1 MKKKIL
7 VTGSTG
13 FVGRQVIRALTQND
27 VELSLIVREKSKDKV
42 ILFPNVSN
50 VITTKNLFSESSSWW
65 AEKCKGIDI
74 VVHLAWYTKPND
86 YLKSSKNKDCLKGSI
101 NLAKGAIQAG
111 IKRFLGIGTC
121 VEYDLTNGI
130 VSVNTPLKPTT
141 PYATSKATLFKDL
154 QKRLSKNFIEFV
166 WCRLFYL
173 HGEGEDP
180 RRLIPY
186 LRKKLELGEFADL
199 SNGNQ
204 IRDFLDVRKAGDII
218 SKITLNNQVGAVNV
232 CSGIS
237 TTVRQLAEKVAD
249 EYGRRDL
256 LRFGTRPDN
265 LTDVPSIIG
274 VPNIKIE

>member
-27 VELSLIVREKSKDKV
+27 VDLSLIVREKHKDKV
-42 ILFPNVSN
+42 RLIPNVSN
-50 VITTKNLFSESSSWW
+50 VIITKNLFSESSNWW
-65 AEKCKGIDI
+65 AEKCNGIDI

-86 YLKSSKNKDCLKGSI
+86 YLKSLKNNDCLKGSI
-101 NLAKGAIQAG
+101 NLAKGAVQAG
-111 IKRFLGIGTC
+111 VKRFLGIGTC
-121 VEYDLTNGI
+121 VEYDLTDGI

-141 PYATSKATLFKDL
+141 PYATSKATLFQDL
-154 QKRLSKNFIEFV
+154 KKRLSTNFIEFV

-186 LRKKLELGEFADL
+186 LRKKLEAGEFADL

-204 IRDFLDVRKAGDII
+204 IRDFLDVRVAGDII
-218 SKITLNNQVGAVNV
+218 SKITLNNQVGPINV

-256 LRFGTRPDN
+256 LRFGARPDN
-265 LTDVPSIIG
+265 LTDVPRIIG
-274 VPNIKIE
+274 VPNIKTK